1 MKRCQVMSLF
11 VCYIFGH
18 EVYVLMIG
26 KEENIIELRNIGKSY
41 DKDVSVID
49 DFNLGVRKGEFVT
62 FLGPSGCGKTT
73 ILRMIGGF
81 EIPTSGQILLNGH
94 DISKLP
100 PNKRPINTVFQKY
113 ALFPYLNIY
122 DNIAFGLKLKKLPAK
137 DIREKVGRVLEIVDL
152 EGFEKRRVT
161 TLSGGQQQ
169 RVAIARAIV
178 NEPEILLLDEPLG
191 ALDYKMRK
199 EMQLELKQMHE
210 QLGITFIYVTHDQEE
225 ALTMSDKIVVIA
237 HGKIQ
242 HAGTP
247 EEIYKKPKNPFVA
260 DFIGERNIFN
270 GFMTGERRVTFCDA
284 EFDCVDDYPV
294 GTKVDAVIRP
304 ENVTLT
310 EPSAGKIQG
319 EVISS
324 VFKGN
329 FHEITVQSDNYE
341 IVAQHQASL
350 PKGQAAGIVL
360 RPSVIHIMPYDMTK
374 NHYEG
379 IFDEELKIH
388 LADGVLEPD
397 LSRLYPNSFVSD
409 NKLYS
414 KEGREIKIAGVQME
428 ISFESKDAS
437 LSDDPEEGL
446 VQGKIVSII
455 YKGDHYSYT
464 VRSKNDIDYYVNDEW
479 LWNIGD
485 FVSVVVPEG
494 KIQYGGFD

>member
-1 MKRCQVMSLF
+1 MDVNSS
-11 VCYIFGH
+11 VH
-18 EVYVLMIG
+18 EVYAAMKK
-26 KEENIIELRNIGKSY
+26 KEENIIELRNIKKSY
-41 DKDVSVID
+41 DKDVPVID
-49 DFNLGVRKGEFVT
+49 DFNLEIQKGEFVT

-81 EIPTSGQILLNGH
+81 EFPTSGEILLNGQ

-100 PNKRPINTVFQKY
+100 PNKRPVNTVFQKY

-122 DNIAFGLKLKKLPAK
+122 ENIAFGLKIKKLPAK
-137 DIREKVGRVLEIVDL
+137 EIQEKVRRVLDIVDL
-152 EGFEKRRVT
+152 EGFENRKVT

-210 QLGITFIYVTHDQEE
+210 ELGITFIYVTHDQEE

-237 HGKIQ
+237 HGRIQ

-247 EEIYKKPKNPFVA
+247 EEIYQKPKNPFVA
-260 DFIGERNIFN
+260 DFIGESNIFN
-270 GFMTGERRVTFCDA
+270 GFMTGEQKVTFCDA
-284 EFDCVDDYPV
+284 EFDCVDEYPV

-304 ENVTLT
+304 ENVILT
-310 EPSAGKIQG
+310 EVSEGKIKG

-329 FHEITVQSDNYE
+329 YHEITVQSDNYE
-341 IVAQHQASL
+341 IVAQSSTAL
-350 PKGQAAGIVL
+350 KRGQAAGIAF

-374 NHYEG
+374 NHYAG
-379 IFDEELKIH
+379 TFDEEFRIH

-397 LSRLYPNSFVSD
+397 LSRIYPNSVFSNNV
-409 NKLYS
+409 LYS
-414 KEGREIKIAGVQME
+414 KEGRQIRVGGARVE

-464 VRSKNDIDYYVNDEW
+464 VRSKNDMDYYVNDEW

-485 FVSVVVPEG
+485 YVSVVVPEE
-494 KIQYGGFD
+494 KMQYRLNGGFV